1 MRRPLE
7 QPDWELLRQMPL
19 GLEID
24 ESDPAYV
31 TPEEAHLRSETAR
44 KALELLRNKANE
56 PGWLE
61 MYWRLREA
69 GWKWRVAVYIAWAA
83 SPKQNRQPKTQEE
96 LATQVLG
103 LTSDRQI
110 GTWRAKNA
118 EINETIALLQAAP
131 LFEHRADIYEAL
143 IASASRADY
152 KSHQDRKLA
161 LELLGDYVPR
171 LRVDQRD
178 VPTDDLS
185 HLSDAELAKIARLA
199 KSKSGG
205 EGGDG

>member
-1 MRRPLE
+1 MKRPVG
-7 QPDWELLRQMPL
+7 QPDWEVLRQMPL

-24 ESDPAYV
+24 ESDPAFV
-31 TPEEAHLRSETAR
+31 TPEEANRRSETAR
-44 KALELLRNKANE
+44 QALEVLQGMPDA

-61 MYWRLREA
+61 MYWRLRDA
-69 GWKWRVAVYIAWAA
+69 GWKWRVAAYIAWAA
-83 SPKQNRQPKTQEE
+83 SPKNNRKPKTQEE
-96 LATQVLG
+96 LAIQVLG

-110 GTWRAKNA
+110 GTWRAKNP

-131 LFEHRADIYEAL
+131 LFEHRADIYQAL
-143 IASASRADY
+143 IDSATKPDY

-178 VPTDDLS
+178 AGYDDLS
-185 HLSDAELAKIARLA
+185 QLSEEELAKIARLA
-199 KSKSGG
+199 KPK
-205 EGGDG
+205 EGQDGDG